1 MKSDVLETTL
11 TEQQEKWNTMYE
23 KNQEDLKKRIEDANS
38 DRCLQQIHNLV
49 EQIKSKEDQIQD
61 LNSEIQQIM
70 NEQQQ
75 PIDDNEL
82 NQLKVTV
89 QTKVTE
95 YKVLL
100 NDKQAFFEEMYL
112 NASLLINRDL

>member
-1 MKSDVLETTL
+1 
-11 TEQQEKWNTMYE
+11 
-23 KNQEDLKKRIEDANS
+23 
-38 DRCLQQIHNLV
+38 
-49 EQIKSKEDQIQD
+49 
-61 LNSEIQQIM
+61 M

-100 NDKQAFFEEMYL
+100 NDK
-112 NASLLINRDL
+112 

>member
-1 MKSDVLETTL
+1 MR
-11 TEQQEKWNTMYE
+11 EQQ
-23 KNQEDLKKRIEDANS
+23 S
-38 DRCLQQIHNLV
+38 
-49 EQIKSKEDQIQD
+49 
-61 LNSEIQQIM
+61 
-70 NEQQQ
+70 

-100 NDKQAFFEEMYL
+100 NDK
-112 NASLLINRDL
+112 